1 MSTSSGSTES
11 LSSQFHSSFTLVTR
25 TVSFLRDVGSPKF
38 DSPFPKQ
45 VPPYSQLSYQLLWG
59 RA

>member
-1 MSTSSGSTES
+1 MS
-11 LSSQFHSSFTLVTR
+11 L
-25 TVSFLRDVGSPKF
+25 LRDVGSPKF

>member
-1 MSTSSGSTES
+1 MNTSGCSALS
-11 LSSQFHSSFTLVTR
+11 LSPQFHSSFTLVTR

-38 DSPFPKQ
+38 DLPFPKQ